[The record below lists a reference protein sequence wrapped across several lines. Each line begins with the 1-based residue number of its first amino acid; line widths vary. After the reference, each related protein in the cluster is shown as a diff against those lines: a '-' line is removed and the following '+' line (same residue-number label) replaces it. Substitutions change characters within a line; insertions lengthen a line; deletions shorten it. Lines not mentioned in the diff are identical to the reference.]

1 MNLWGLLIIAV
12 GVLIVI
18 VVAKNGASGASGLI
32 SAVKGGS

>member
-1 MNLWGLLIIAV
+1 MNLWGLLIVAV
-12 GVLIVI
+12 GILIIV